1 MEAPEINQHIY
12 RHIVYDERAQKLHW
26 RKNSL
31 FNKWYWEN

>member
-12 RHIVYDERAQKLHW
+12 RHIVYDERAQK